1 MILIS
6 LNQIIAR
13 LVSMYYHVSNCIN
26 DDDITSHHIAFP
38 GLCVSRLSSCCPIIA
53 RLLLGAARD
62 DDVGNYNHG

>member
-26 DDDITSHHIAFP
+26 DDDITSHRISRPLRVKVVVLLSDHCEAAP
-38 GLCVSRLSSCCPIIA
+38 GRGE
-53 RLLLGAARD
+53 R
-62 DDVGNYNHG
+62 